1 MIGAGLPRTGTM
13 TLKSALETLLG
24 APCHHMSEV
33 FGRIETDPPAFL
45 AAARGERVLG
55 RAHEHEGLA
64 PEDGLR
70 ERPEVVR
77 GRDERDVEVAL
88 AHAREEVV
96 RAGLGELDLDLGV
109 AAVEALEQGGDVEDP
124 EALLGPDAQ
133 RAGQGARRPHDRV
146 ATGGGLREHGPCVRQ
161 QREPGLGGLD
171 AAGRAREEA
180 RAELLLQAPDRGGEP
195 GLRDPDELRGARELA
210 LVREGDE
217 VLHLAQIH

>member
-1 MIGAGLPRTGTM
+1 RCVTYAVLYTLSLHDALPISRRVVHGARSPRRV
-13 TLKSALETLLG
+13 EVDELL
-24 APCHHMSEV
+24 AREV
-33 FGRIETDPPAFL
+33 GPVHT
-45 AAARGERVLG
+45 AARGERVLG

-109 AAVEALEQGGDVEDP
+109 ATVEALEQGGDVEDP

-133 RAGQGARRPHDRV
+133 R
-146 ATGGGLREHGPCVRQ
+146 
-161 QREPGLGGLD
+161 
-171 AAGRAREEA
+171 
-180 RAELLLQAPDRGGEP
+180 
-195 GLRDPDELRGARELA
+195 
-210 LVREGDE
+210 
-217 VLHLAQIH
+217 